1 MSVFAN
7 YSDNEEFSLK
17 QQERINRVT
26 NFILRV
32 YTEKNAQEM
41 IQGKAYQQY
50 FENIKKKVES
60 IL

>member
-1 MSVFAN
+1 MFAN
-7 YSDNEEFSLK
+7 YGDDEEFPLK

-50 FENIKKKVES
+50 FENKKNKVEP
-60 IL
+60 IHR